1 MINLKEFLESDKTTI
16 SGEKQGWGYRTTLAK
31 IFNRTKDVVYILKN
45 EYSKSDDFNPFEIEE
60 RSFMGIYYIEK
71 NTFYFKNNLE
81 FEYRNLDLS
90 NLNYYILTEVQKEFV
105 KEVNK
110 KIIEQVN
117 NDETKLGVNIEDV
130 ELNDDS
136 YVENNARRIFLKDYE
151 VEIDSYASY
160 GIESMEK
167 DFDTIVNYIK
177 DNKETVEKESSAY
190 IEENKNEIYRI
201 INANK
206 RTLELMKTF
215 EQDEDYIKIRE
226 LNKIF
231 GNKDYKTLNIY
242 YKQDDNEMKFKIEAR
257 AFLENKASTI
267 SSYNIQSPKDRK
279 KFRDTFKDKR
289 GLDYIEPDYIQEITY
304 GKKVLYKKD

>member
-90 NLNYYILTEVQKEFV
+90 NLNYYILTEVKKEFV

-110 KIIEQVN
+110 KIIEKVN

-257 AFLENKASTI
+257 AFLENKTSTI
-267 SSYNIQSPKDRK
+267 SSYNIQSPKDRE